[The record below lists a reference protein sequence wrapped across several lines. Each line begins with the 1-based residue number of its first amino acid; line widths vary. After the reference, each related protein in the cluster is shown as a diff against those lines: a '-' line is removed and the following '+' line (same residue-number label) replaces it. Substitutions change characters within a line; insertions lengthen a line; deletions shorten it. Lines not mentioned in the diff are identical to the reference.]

1 MHNKLFILG
10 NGFDLVHGLPTKYCE
25 SKGTSVLDKFSPYI
39 DFAHFLE
46 NNYPTVYDDFIIHAC
61 SGKLMESEDWEKF
74 EELFSNVDDKEI
86 VKYLVKEDDELAG
99 DDEHD
104 EISNH
109 LGTIEARISGQKKIV
124 DHSLKQLMAN
134 ALCDWILSLD
144 YGDADERIIE
154 MFSRRLHEADCLT
167 FNYSH
172 TLEKFYANNDLNII
186 HIHGTAEPY
195 DPKIGSDLIFGHS
208 DDSSSNS
215 NTEKDSMGL
224 FREIVVQSVLNDG
237 TSDLK
242 KILRKK
248 VGEMMPRLQP
258 ILSNALNYNRIYI
271 IGHSF
276 GDVDI
281 PYFEAIVQKL
291 HKNAKII
298 VSYYG
303 KDKQDEIQYRVSQIF
318 RGFDCA
324 LGDLSIEKTNDKKS
338 FWSLYR
344 NLGF

>member
-109 LGTIEARISGQKKIV
+109 LGTIEARISGQKEIV

-144 YGDADERIIE
+144 YGDADKRIIE

-172 TLEKFYANNDLNII
+172 TLEKFYANNDLDII
-186 HIHGTAEPY
+186 HIHGTAESY
-195 DPKIGSDLIFGHS
+195 DPKIGSDLIFGHG
-208 DDSSSNS
+208 DDGSSN
-215 NTEKDSMGL
+215 KDIEEGSLGL
-224 FREIVVQSVLNDG
+224 FREIVAQSVLDDG
-237 TSDLK
+237 TRDLK
-242 KILRKK
+242 KMLRKK
-248 VGEMMPRLQP
+248 VKEMMPRLQP
-258 ILSNALNYNRIYI
+258 ILSSALNYRQIYI
-271 IGHSF
+271 VGHSF

-281 PYFEAIVQKL
+281 PYFEAIAQKL

-303 KDKQDEIQYRVSQIF
+303 KDNQNETQDRVSRIF
-318 RGFDCA
+318 RDFDCA
-324 LGDLSIEKTNDKKS
+324 LGDISIEAPNNKNS
-338 FWSLYR
+338 FWRLYYD
-344 NLGF
+344 N